1 MKPIEILLKVLK
13 TFLIQE
19 ALPINFSSFS
29 QEISDSFEPHFW
41 RWIIL
46 FTDKITGSKPPPSP
60 PISVCKLLTNPLPLT
75 LLSGHMILTLYFR
88 LVITKADGQ
97 CEIQNPF
104 DPEILKFIVTTSVLM
119 DGKIRQTDKN
129 YNKFLKDSFF
139 FFLSKSKIY
148 STINKESFQPEII
161 SRHGRS
167 VQFNSLTKS

>member
-46 FTDKITGSKPPPSP
+46 FTDKITASKPPPSP

-88 LVITKADGQ
+88 LVIIKAKRDNVKYK
-97 CEIQNPF
+97 IIV

-129 YNKFLKDSFF
+129 YNKFLKDFF
-139 FFLSKSKIY
+139 RSKYKIY
-148 STINKESFQPEII
+148 FAINKESFQPEMTFTI
-161 SRHGRS
+161 RHGRS